1 VGVNLGINACERD
14 ELDAAFGSH
23 HRIRRTVRILDL
35 DHQLVE
41 DVTDRFIDGQVNVDA
56 RATPSR
62 SATVSLFDPSH
73 LVGIDMASPFDGTVS
88 PRYLLEL
95 HRGIY
100 VDTLSRWVDIPVG
113 VLWFTKPTRSGDILS
128 IEAQGKEALAL
139 YPVVKQLSFSAGT
152 NKMSVIRQIM
162 ATIGETRFR
171 LDSTTERLGSTFTVD
186 LSMNPWAACKVIAD
200 GMGRQ
205 LFYDAEGYLVCR
217 VRPTAAQFT
226 FRFGDGGT
234 VRSDPQFTFS
244 DGTVYNY
251 VRATGAT
258 PEGKDQPI
266 SASSHVGSSHQLY
279 LTRNG
284 QFIPLRSDAANDK
297 LTTVTQVKNL
307 ADHQL
312 AELLADSQ
320 SASWDSSP
328 VWHLEQGDPV
338 RLTDATDED
347 DTDASFS
354 ITVPLGSFSIP
365 LTLGN
370 QSNGYL
376 ARVSRSKRRI
386 ARRAA

>member
-1 VGVNLGINACERD
+1 MGLNLGLTSCERL
-14 ELDAAFGSH
+14 ELNAAYGSH

-35 DHQLVE
+35 DHRLVE
-41 DVTDRFIDGQVNVDA
+41 DVTARFLDGQVNIDS
-56 RATPSR
+56 RGTPSR

-100 VDTLSRWVDIPVG
+100 VDTLERWVDIPVG
-113 VLWFTKPTRSGDILS
+113 VLWFTKPTRAGDVLS

-139 YPVVKQLSFSAGT
+139 YPVVKQLSFSAGA
-152 NKMSVIRQIM
+152 NKMSVIRSIM
-162 ATIGETRFR
+162 ASIGETRFR
-171 LDSTTERLGSTFTVD
+171 LDSTTERLGSKFVVD
-186 LSMNPWAACKVIAD
+186 LSMTPWQACQKIAD

-217 VRPTAAQFT
+217 VRPKAAQFT
-226 FRFGDGGT
+226 FRYGNGGT

-258 PEGKDQPI
+258 PEGKDNPI
-266 SASSHVGSSHQLY
+266 SASAHVPSSHQLY

-297 LTTVTQVKNL
+297 LTKVSEVQNL
-307 ADHQL
+307 ADDQL
-312 AELLADSQ
+312 LTLLADSQ
-320 SASWDSSP
+320 TASWDSSP

-338 RLTDATDED
+338 RLTDALD
-347 DTDASFS
+347 DDDRGASFS
-354 ITVPLGSFSIP
+354 ITVPLGSQSIP
-365 LTLGN
+365 LTLGS

-376 ARVSRSKRRI
+376 KRVSRSKRRI

>member
-1 VGVNLGINACERD
+1 MGLNLGITNCERL
-14 ELDAAFGSH
+14 ELNAAYGGH

-35 DHQLVE
+35 DHRLIE
-41 DVTDRFIDGQVNVDA
+41 DVTDTFIDGQVNVDS
-56 RATPSR
+56 RGTPSR

-73 LVGIDMASPFDGTVS
+73 LVGIDMASPFSGTVS

-100 VDTLSRWVDIPVG
+100 VDSLARWVDIPVG
-113 VLWFTKPTRSGDILS
+113 VLWFTKPTRAGDILS

-139 YPVVKQLSFSAGT
+139 YPVVKQLTFSAGA
-152 NKMSVIRQIM
+152 NKMSVIRAIM
-162 ATIGETRFR
+162 DSIGETRFR
-171 LDSTTERLGSTFTVD
+171 LDSTTEKLGGKFTVD
-186 LSMNPWAACKVIAD
+186 LSMTPWAACKKIAD

-205 LFYDAEGYLVCR
+205 LFYDVEGYLVCR
-217 VRPTAAQFT
+217 VRPQAAQFT
-226 FRFGDGGT
+226 FRYGDGGT

-266 SASSHVGSSHQLY
+266 SASSHVPSSHQLY

-284 QFIPLRSDAANDK
+284 QFVPLRSDASNDK
-297 LTTVTQVKNL
+297 LTTVSEVKNL
-307 ADHQL
+307 ADDQL
-312 AELLADSQ
+312 ASLLADSQ

-338 RLTDATDED
+338 RLTDARDDD

-370 QSNGYL
+370 QSNGYMT
-376 ARVSRSKRRI
+376 RVSRSKRRI
-386 ARRAA
+386 VRAA